1 MSDFQKRYKGTR
13 ARQSTTGFAEF
24 GQQISGFASKVVRKM
39 GNIFGSTTAKAED
52 KTRFPNMQKLN
63 KR

>member
-39 GNIFGSTTAKAED
+39 GNIFGSTTSKAEE
-52 KTRFPNMQKLN
+52 KVSFPNMQKLN